1 MARFTR
7 KSKDEIG
14 RAPDELFFR
23 GEKKVE
29 NVRLR
34 VIDFDSNQFEEVRI
48 LKTKEVIKY
57 REKPSVTWFNIDG
70 LHNQEAMQNIALSF
84 QLDKIVLADVMD
96 TYARPK
102 VHDYDN
108 CISVSIK
115 MLQIDDATDMISVEN
130 LSIVLTKSVLI
141 SFQERDGDVFD
152 PVRERIK
159 NEKRRIR
166 KSGTDYLMYA
176 LLDIVIDNYIY
187 IISDLGEKIESV
199 EEKLLDNPDKCI
211 LDQINTLKKELNF
224 LRKNINPAQEMILA
238 LSKLDSEFINDES
251 QVHFK
256 ELVGNI
262 NQAVE
267 SSDSYR
273 EILSDQLNIYHTTI
287 SSKLND
293 VMKFL
298 TVFSVVFIPLTFI
311 AGIYGTNFEYVPELT
326 YKYSYF
332 IMWTVMIV
340 VAIGMLLYFK
350 RKKWL

>member
-1 MARFTR
+1 MSRFI
-7 KSKDEIG
+7 KKNKNEIG

-23 GEKKVE
+23 GEKKIQ

-34 VIDFDSNQFEEVRI
+34 IIDFNSAEFEEI
-48 LKTKEVIKY
+48 SISKSKEALKY
-57 REKPSVTWFNIDG
+57 REKDSVTWFNIDG
-70 LHNQEAMQNIALSF
+70 LHNPEVMKNIAQAFEFDNL
-84 QLDKIVLADVMD
+84 VLADVMD
-96 TYARPK
+96 IHSRPK

-108 CISVSIK
+108 CVSVSIK
-115 MLQIDDATDMISVEN
+115 MVQMDEETERISVEN

-152 PVRERIK
+152 PIRDRIR
-159 NEKRRIR
+159 NVKRRIR

-187 IISDLGEKIESV
+187 IISNLGEKIEDL
-199 EEKLLDNPDKCI
+199 EEKLLDNPSKGI
-211 LDQINTLKKELNF
+211 LEQINSLKKELNF

-238 LSKLDSEFINDES
+238 LSKLDSDFISES
-251 QVHFK
+251 SLVHFK
-256 ELVGNI
+256 ELLDNI
-262 NQAVE
+262 HQAVE

-293 VMKFL
+293 VMKVL
-298 TVFSVVFIPLTFI
+298 TIFSVIFIPLTFI
-311 AGIYGTNFEYVPELT
+311 AGIYGTNFEFVPELK

-332 IMWTVMIV
+332 IMWGI
-340 VAIGMLLYFK
+340 MLVLSIIMLYIFKK
-350 RKKWL
+350 RKWL

>member
-1 MARFTR
+1 MGRFTR

-23 GEKKVE
+23 GEKKID

-34 VIDFDSNQFEEVRI
+34 VIDFDANQFEEVSI

-57 REKPSVTWFNIDG
+57 REKDSVTWFNIDG
-70 LHNQEAMQNIALSF
+70 LHNAEALSNIATSF

-96 TYARPK
+96 IYARPK

-108 CISVSIK
+108 CVSLSIK
-115 MLQIDDATDMISVEN
+115 MLQMDDITGVISVEN

-187 IISDLGEKIESV
+187 IISNLGERIESL
-199 EEKLLDNPDKCI
+199 EEKLLDNPSKKI
-211 LDQINTLKKELNF
+211 LGRINLLKKELNF

-238 LSKLDSEFINDES
+238 LSKLDSEFIKETS
-251 QVHFK
+251 FVHFK

-273 EILSDQLNIYHTTI
+273 EILSDQLNIYHMTI

-293 VMKFL
+293 IMKFL

-311 AGIYGTNFEYVPELT
+311 AGIYGTNFEFVPELK

-332 IMWTVMIV
+332 IMWGVMII
-340 VAIGMLLYFK
+340 VASGMLIYFK

>member
-7 KSKDEIG
+7 KNKDEIG

-57 REKPSVTWFNIDG
+57 REKPSVTWFNVDG
-70 LHNQEAMQNIALSF
+70 LHNQEAMQNIAMSF

-115 MLQIDDATDMISVEN
+115 MLQMDDETDMISVEN
-130 LSIVLTKSVLI
+130 LSIILTKSVLI

-166 KSGTDYLMYA
+166 KSGVDYLMYA

-187 IISDLGEKIESV
+187 IISNLGEKIESL
-199 EEKLLDNPDKCI
+199 EEKLLDNPDKSI
-211 LDQINTLKKELNF
+211 LDQINSLKKELNF

-238 LSKLDSEFINDES
+238 LSKLDSDFIKEES

-256 ELVGNI
+256 ELEGNI

-267 SSDSYR
+267 LSESYR
-273 EILSDQLNIYHTTI
+273 EILSDQLNIYHMTI

-332 IMWTVMIV
+332 IMWAVMIV
-340 VAIGMLLYFK
+340 LAIGMLLYFK